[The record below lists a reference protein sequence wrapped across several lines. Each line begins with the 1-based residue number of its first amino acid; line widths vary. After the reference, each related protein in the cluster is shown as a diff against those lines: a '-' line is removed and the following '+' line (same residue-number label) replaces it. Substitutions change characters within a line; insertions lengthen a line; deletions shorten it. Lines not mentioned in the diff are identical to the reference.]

1 MLNCILFCSG
11 YKNRQI
17 KRRTNC
23 SLKGSFVSLLKIC
36 RHRESKIN
44 PFSSMQ
50 IEHLKQ
56 FSSGIADI
64 CDRIRRI
71 HTNFRLLKSCTTFNI
86 KSFFPQIQSTQD
98 FYPTA
103 LMQEAPL
110 IPNCNGDIYSRGM
123 SYGLTP
129 YLDMPGGERNIESN
143 RNNNGFTEGI
153 DPISKQESSLEI
165 SKSERWLWFSSLLFT
180 SGFSD
185 DRWAFLSL
193 RLSTSAL
200 LAR

>member
-1 MLNCILFCSG
+1 MYSIFDLHCVKTTDSPFCQTIKICNAQGWVSKMEITKQPSSLNHFCECWIDCVLFCSG

-17 KRRTNC
+17 KRRTNY

-86 KSFFPQIQSTQD
+86 KSFFVFPPDTK
-98 FYPTA
+98 YPWF
-103 LMQEAPL
+103 LSKMQEAPL

-123 SYGLTP
+123 SYGLR
-129 YLDMPGGERNIESN
+129 LIWICL
-143 RNNNGFTEGI
+143 EGR
-153 DPISKQESSLEI
+153 EI
-165 SKSERWLWFSSLLFT
+165 
-180 SGFSD
+180 
-185 DRWAFLSL
+185 
-193 RLSTSAL
+193 
-200 LAR
+200 

>member
-1 MLNCILFCSG
+1 
-11 YKNRQI
+11 
-17 KRRTNC
+17 
-23 SLKGSFVSLLKIC
+23 
-36 RHRESKIN
+36 
-44 PFSSMQ
+44 MQ

-86 KSFFPQIQSTQD
+86 KSLFPQIQST
-98 FYPTA
+98 YPWFWSHCSDARGSTNSE
-103 LMQEAPL
+103 LQWRHL
-110 IPNCNGDIYSRGM
+110 QQGDE
-123 SYGLTP
+123 LWPTP